1 MTSDKLINVDQA
13 AEILALRPTTIR
25 GMVQRGALP
34 VVRPAGR
41 RAVRF
46 RLSDILREAQLAVTN
61 PDLRQ
66 TAAG

>member
-1 MTSDKLINVDQA
+1 MTSDKLITVDQA

-25 GMVQRGALP
+25 GMVQQRALP

-46 RLSDILREAQLAVTN
+46 RLSDILRLAQLAV
-61 PDLRQ
+61 P
-66 TAAG
+66 AADGGRMTVA